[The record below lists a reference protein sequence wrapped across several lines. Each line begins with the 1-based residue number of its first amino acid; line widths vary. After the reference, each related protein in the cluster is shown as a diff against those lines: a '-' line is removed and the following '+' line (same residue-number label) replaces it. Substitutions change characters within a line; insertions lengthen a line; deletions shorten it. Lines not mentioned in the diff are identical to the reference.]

1 MKLSIDDAFDDDFG
15 FSAVSE
21 DELRALERKLANDVK
36 VKSKE
41 LEQVEASYKGKLE
54 QLYKAIMPLLHNLAA
69 NPEKEYIYW
78 PGRTEKVKAFID
90 KVNKI
95 VDNA

>member
-1 MKLSIDDAFDDDFG
+1 
-15 FSAVSE
+15 
-21 DELRALERKLANDVK
+21 
-36 VKSKE
+36 
-41 LEQVEASYKGKLE
+41 
-54 QLYKAIMPLLHNLAA
+54 MPLLHNLAA

>member
-41 LEQVEASYKGKLE
+41 LEQVG
-54 QLYKAIMPLLHNLAA
+54 QL
-69 NPEKEYIYW
+69 
-78 PGRTEKVKAFID
+78 
-90 KVNKI
+90 
-95 VDNA
+95 